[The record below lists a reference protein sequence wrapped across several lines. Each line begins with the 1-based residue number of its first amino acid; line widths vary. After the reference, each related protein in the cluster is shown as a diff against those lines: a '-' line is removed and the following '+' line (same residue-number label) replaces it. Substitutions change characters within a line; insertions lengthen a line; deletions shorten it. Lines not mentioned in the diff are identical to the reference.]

1 MDSILRASAIYL
13 VLMVLFRISGRRSL
27 TDIRTFD
34 LLLLMIIGEATQQ
47 ALLGDDFS
55 LVNAVLVIITL
66 IVIDVGVPR
75 RRTMDSI
82 LRAAALYL
90 VLLVLFRI
98 AGRRSLTDI
107 TTFDL
112 LLLMIIGEATQQAL
126 LGDDFSLVNAVLV
139 IITLIV
145 IDVGLSLLKL
155 RHPKLDTL
163 IEGSPTLIV
172 EYGRPLHAR
181 LAEARLREE
190 DILLAARETQGLE
203 RMEQIRFAILEK
215 NGKISIIPDRG
226 D

>member
-1 MDSILRASAIYL
+1 MDS
-13 VLMVLFRISGRRSL
+13 V
-27 TDIRTFD
+27 
-34 LLLLMIIGEATQQ
+34 
-47 ALLGDDFS
+47 
-55 LVNAVLVIITL
+55 
-66 IVIDVGVPR
+66 
-75 RRTMDSI
+75 

-112 LLLMIIGEATQQAL
+112 LLMIIGEATQQAL
-126 LGDDFSLVNAVLV
+126 LGDDFSRVNAVLV

>member
-1 MDSILRASAIYL
+1 M
-13 VLMVLFRISGRRSL
+13 
-27 TDIRTFD
+27 
-34 LLLLMIIGEATQQ
+34 
-47 ALLGDDFS
+47 
-55 LVNAVLVIITL
+55 
-66 IVIDVGVPR
+66 
-75 RRTMDSI
+75 
-82 LRAAALYL
+82 
-90 VLLVLFRI
+90 
-98 AGRRSLTDI
+98 
-107 TTFDL
+107 
-112 LLLMIIGEATQQAL
+112 
-126 LGDDFSLVNAVLV
+126 

-163 IEGSPTLIV
+163 IEGLPDAHRRVRRAI
-172 EYGRPLHAR
+172 AR

>member
-1 MDSILRASAIYL
+1 
-13 VLMVLFRISGRRSL
+13 
-27 TDIRTFD
+27 
-34 LLLLMIIGEATQQ
+34 
-47 ALLGDDFS
+47 
-55 LVNAVLVIITL
+55 
-66 IVIDVGVPR
+66 
-75 RRTMDSI
+75 MDSI

-126 LGDDFSLVNAVLV
+126 LGDDFSVNAVLV

>member
-1 MDSILRASAIYL
+1 MDS
-13 VLMVLFRISGRRSL
+13 V
-27 TDIRTFD
+27 
-34 LLLLMIIGEATQQ
+34 
-47 ALLGDDFS
+47 
-55 LVNAVLVIITL
+55 
-66 IVIDVGVPR
+66 
-75 RRTMDSI
+75 

-112 LLLMIIGEATQQAL
+112 LLMIIGEATQQAL
-126 LGDDFSLVNAVLV
+126 LGDDFSLVNAILV
-139 IITLIV
+139 IVTLIV

-155 RHPKLDTL
+155 RHPKIDTL

-172 EYGRPLHAR
+172 EYGRPLRAR